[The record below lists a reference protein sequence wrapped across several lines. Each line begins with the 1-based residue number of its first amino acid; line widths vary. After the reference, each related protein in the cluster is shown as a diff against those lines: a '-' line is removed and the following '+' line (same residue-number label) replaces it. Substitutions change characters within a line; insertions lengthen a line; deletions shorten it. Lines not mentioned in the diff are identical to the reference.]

1 MSTEERSPRDPYT
14 IALGQRLRQAR
25 NSRDLSLQDV
35 ADEGVLSAPAL
46 GSYERGARAI
56 SARNLAAVAHFL
68 DVDGAWLLMG
78 PDAGQPDIMIG
89 LEVSQ

>member
-1 MSTEERSPRDPYT
+1 MSTEDRSPRDPYT

-25 NSRDLSLQDV
+25 TSRDLSLRDV
-35 ADEGVLSAPAL
+35 EDEGLVKAVTL
-46 GSYERGARAI
+46 GSYERGDRCI
-56 SARNLAAVAHFL
+56 SARRLRDVAHFL